1 MKPANFSGYKD
12 FTQES
17 KQGGAMLILIF
28 SGKNGVY
35 LVPYRFYSSWFLLR
49 SFRLEAE
56 KLKTYIRDSLQ
67 IKET

>member
-1 MKPANFSGYKD
+1 LKEVKPANFSGYKD

-35 LVPYRFYSSWFLLR
+35 LVP
-49 SFRLEAE
+49 
-56 KLKTYIRDSLQ
+56 
-67 IKET
+67 

>member
-1 MKPANFSGYKD
+1 MKPANFSVYED

-35 LVPYRFYSSWFLLR
+35 LVPERFYSSSFLLL
-49 SFRLEAE
+49 SFSLEAE
-56 KLKTYIRDSLQ
+56 KFKTYITDS
-67 IKET
+67 